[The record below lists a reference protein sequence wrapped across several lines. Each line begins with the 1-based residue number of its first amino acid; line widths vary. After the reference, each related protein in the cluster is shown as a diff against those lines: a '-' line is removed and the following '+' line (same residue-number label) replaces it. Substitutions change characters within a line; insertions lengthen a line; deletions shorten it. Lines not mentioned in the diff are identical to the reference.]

1 MRIAEVEGAA
11 VIEEA
16 SELWEPKETNVHTT
30 AAAIKVAY
38 AKVQGRCR
46 VGECWEERPSN
57 SRRMASCIG
66 AQNSGG

>member
-11 VIEEA
+11 AIGEA
-16 SELWEPKETNVHTT
+16 SELWEPRETNVHTT

-46 VGECWEERPSN
+46 VGDGLEERSSN
-57 SRRMASCIG
+57 SRRMALCIG